1 VLESEDQTR
10 RVRDAVINV
19 RYGNAGG
26 AVSHPEQIGFFK
38 AVVEANKT
46 LVEGAS
52 VLEIG
57 SYDVNGSVRKVFAAA
72 GRYLG
77 VDLVAGPGVDLV
89 GFGHE
94 LDHRDGS
101 YDVVISGECFEHDP
115 HWRETFSNMVR
126 MTRPGGLL
134 AFSCAS
140 RGRPEHW
147 TTRTNKALSPGTQA
161 VGMDYYRNLDEGDF
175 AETLPLGSMFTA
187 YRFWYLPTH
196 FDLYFAGVKS
206 GNDGGRGRACLPD
219 DAAVTRLRSLMPL
232 RHKAVRAPLRVL
244 SRIIPEPR
252 YQTVVVPYWNTLLR
266 LAPGQQRRSV

>member
-1 VLESEDQTR
+1 MVS
-10 RVRDAVINV
+10 
-19 RYGNAGG
+19 
-26 AVSHPEQIGFFK
+26 AVSHPEQIGFFN

-57 SYDVNGSVRKVFAAA
+57 SHDYDLNSSIRKAFATA
-72 GRYLG
+72 GRYVG

-101 YDVVISGECFEHDP
+101 YDVAISGECFEHDP

-126 MTRPGGLL
+126 MTRPGGLV

-147 TTRTNKALSPGTQA
+147 TMRTDRALSGGTQA

-175 AETLPLGSMFTA
+175 AEALPLGSMFAA
-187 YRFWYLPTH
+187 YRFWYLPTN
-196 FDLYFAGVKS
+196 FDLYFAGVRS
-206 GNDGGRGRACLPD
+206 GNDVGRGRACLPD
-219 DAAVTRLRSLMPL
+219 DAAVRGLRSLMPL

-244 SRIIPEPR
+244 SRFIPEPR
-252 YQTVVVPYWNTLLR
+252 YQSVVVPYWNTLLR